1 MIFESIKNVYSPIFF
16 VFFFI
21 HLFLFSLL
29 FISLPCIPGTFQ
41 NEVKKASCKDCDAG
55 QFRPSKNGDGTDTI
69 PTTCTSCFPG
79 TYQQE
84 FGQVSCLPC
93 FPGKYFSIFLSKTMT
108 IISTINLYASI
119 FSFFL
124 QSFSPQIFC
133 FFSFLLFRKI
143 PRRNRR

>member
-1 MIFESIKNVYSPIFF
+1 LRVFKLFIHQFF
-16 VFFFI
+16 LFSSLYFFFS
-21 HLFLFSLL
+21 FSLL

-84 FGQVSCLPC
+84 LGQVSCLPC
-93 FPGKYFSIFLSKTMT
+93 FPGEYFSIFIKNFIKNNDYNTYNKL
-108 IISTINLYASI
+108 IRINLL
-119 FSFFL
+119 FL
-124 QSFSPQIFC
+124 FEI
-133 FFSFLLFRKI
+133 FFSSNFLLLLI
-143 PRRNRR
+143 LAV

>member
-1 MIFESIKNVYSPIFF
+1 MIFESIQIVYSPIFF

-21 HLFLFSLL
+21 LLFLFSLL

-93 FPGKYFSIFLSKTMT
+93 FPGEYFSIFTKNFIKNNDYNTYNKL
-108 IISTINLYASI
+108 IRINLL
-119 FSFFL
+119 FL
-124 QSFSPQIFC
+124 FEI
-133 FFSFLLFRKI
+133 FFSSNFLLLLI
-143 PRRNRR
+143 LAV

>member
-1 MIFESIKNVYSPIFF
+1 MIFESIKLFF
-16 VFFFI
+16 HQYFLFSSLYFFFS
-21 HLFLFSLL
+21 FSLL

-93 FPGKYFSIFLSKTMT
+93 FPGEYFSIFTKNFIKNNDYNTYNKL
-108 IISTINLYASI
+108 IRINLL
-119 FSFFL
+119 FL
-124 QSFSPQIFC
+124 FEI
-133 FFSFLLFRKI
+133 FFSSNFLLLLI
-143 PRRNRR
+143 LAV

>member
-1 MIFESIKNVYSPIFF
+1 MIFESIQIVYSPIFF
-16 VFFFI
+16 VFFFLL
-21 HLFLFSLL
+21 LFLFSLL

-84 FGQVSCLPC
+84 LGQVSCLPC
-93 FPGKYFSIFLSKTMT
+93 FPGEYFSIFIKNFIKNNDYNTYNKL
-108 IISTINLYASI
+108 IRINLL
-119 FSFFL
+119 FL
-124 QSFSPQIFC
+124 FEI
-133 FFSFLLFRKI
+133 FFSSNFLLLLI
-143 PRRNRR
+143 LAV

>member
-1 MIFESIKNVYSPIFF
+1 MIFESIKIVYSPIFLF
-16 VFFFI
+16 SSFYFFFS
-21 HLFLFSLL
+21 FSLL

-93 FPGKYFSIFLSKTMT
+93 FPGEYFSIFTKNFIKNNDYNTYNKL
-108 IISTINLYASI
+108 IRINLL
-119 FSFFL
+119 FL
-124 QSFSPQIFC
+124 FEI
-133 FFSFLLFRKI
+133 FFSSNFLLLLI
-143 PRRNRR
+143 LAV

>member
-1 MIFESIKNVYSPIFF
+1 MFIHQYFLFSSLY
-16 VFFFI
+16 FFFS
-21 HLFLFSLL
+21 FSLL

-93 FPGKYFSIFLSKTMT
+93 FPGEYFSIFTKNFIKNNDYNTYNKL
-108 IISTINLYASI
+108 IRINLL
-119 FSFFL
+119 FL
-124 QSFSPQIFC
+124 FET
-133 FFSFLLFRKI
+133 FFSSNFLLLLI
-143 PRRNRR
+143 LAV

>member
-1 MIFESIKNVYSPIFF
+1 MIFESIKIVYSPIFF

-93 FPGKYFSIFLSKTMT
+93 FPGEYFSIFTKNFIKNNDYNTYNKL
-108 IISTINLYASI
+108 IRINLL
-119 FSFFL
+119 FL
-124 QSFSPQIFC
+124 FEI
-133 FFSFLLFRKI
+133 FFSSNFLLLLI
-143 PRRNRR
+143 LAV

>member
-1 MIFESIKNVYSPIFF
+1 MIFESIQIVYSPIFF

-84 FGQVSCLPC
+84 LGQVSCLPC
-93 FPGKYFSIFLSKTMT
+93 FPGEYFSIFIENFIKNNDYNTYNKL
-108 IISTINLYASI
+108 IRINLL
-119 FSFFL
+119 FL
-124 QSFSPQIFC
+124 FEI
-133 FFSFLLFRKI
+133 FFSSNFLLLLI
-143 PRRNRR
+143 LAV

>member
-1 MIFESIKNVYSPIFF
+1 MFIHQYFLFSSFY
-16 VFFFI
+16 FFFS
-21 HLFLFSLL
+21 FSLL

-93 FPGKYFSIFLSKTMT
+93 FPGKYFSIFTKNFIKNNDYNTYN
-108 IISTINLYASI
+108 NLYASI

-124 QSFSPQIFC
+124 KSFSPQIFC

>member
-1 MIFESIKNVYSPIFF
+1 MIFESIQIVYSPIFF

-21 HLFLFSLL
+21 LLFLFSLL

-84 FGQVSCLPC
+84 LGQVSCLPC
-93 FPGKYFSIFLSKTMT
+93 FPGEYFSIFTKNFIKNNDYNTYNKL
-108 IISTINLYASI
+108 IRINLL
-119 FSFFL
+119 FL
-124 QSFSPQIFC
+124 FEI
-133 FFSFLLFRKI
+133 FFSSNFLLLLI
-143 PRRNRR
+143 LAV